1 MKKLLT
7 IAALS
12 LFIAT
17 PALAESAPAKTT
29 PAKSE
34 ITKDGKPNFRN
45 MSKEERQKFFAE
57 KEAAWAKMSKEEKIK
72 ELNTRHDEKVSKM
85 QANWAKM
92 SDDEK
97 LAQHDKRIADAKK
110 RHERKEGMKKEETK
124 KDTK

>member
-17 PALAESAPAKTT
+17 PALAESAPAK
-29 PAKSE
+29 PVPVKSE
-34 ITKDGKPNFRN
+34 ITKDEKPNFRK
-45 MSKEERQKFFAE
+45 MSKEQKQKFFAE
-57 KEAAWAKMSKEEKIK
+57 KEAAWAKMSREEKLA
-72 ELNTRHDEKVSKM
+72 ELNKRHEERAAKM

-97 LAQHDKRIADAKK
+97 LEQHDKRIAYAKK
-110 RHERKEGMKKEETK
+110 RHERKEKMKAGCK
-124 KDTK
+124 